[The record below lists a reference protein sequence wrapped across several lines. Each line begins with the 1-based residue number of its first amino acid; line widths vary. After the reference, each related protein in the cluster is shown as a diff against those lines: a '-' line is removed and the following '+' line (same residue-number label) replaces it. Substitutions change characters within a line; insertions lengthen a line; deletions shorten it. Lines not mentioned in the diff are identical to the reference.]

1 MLKTRFGCWWPRR
14 PSVFILRVFGCNRI
28 CQWHHLETK
37 CERRR
42 AARRRWAGES
52 GVLKGRW
59 GLNLRSSWVGPP
71 ASQSPSVYSVEGA
84 ALTLPHYS
92 SWTPPLLPFPHISII
107 TSFVFSCPSLHP
119 HFFKTLLSSHLVS
132 FIMNIFFFFL
142 SVTLSVQPQSH
153 CLMSMSTLTCFPSSA
168 NILATNIEL
177 WILISEQ

>member
-1 MLKTRFGCWWPRR
+1 MLKTRFGCWWPWR

-28 CQWHHLETK
+28 CQWPHLETK

-71 ASQSPSVYSVEGA
+71 ASQSPSVYSAEGA

-92 SWTPPLLPFPHISII
+92 SWTPPPSFSHFHIFLLLIPLF
-107 TSFVFSCPSLHP
+107 FSCPSLHP
-119 HFFKTLLSSHLVS
+119 HFFKTLLSSRLVS
-132 FIMNIFFFFL
+132 FIVNTFFL
-142 SVTLSVQPQSH
+142 SVALSVHP
-153 CLMSMSTLTCFPSSA
+153 
-168 NILATNIEL
+168 
-177 WILISEQ
+177 